1 MKLSD
6 YSLSV
11 LRNFSTINSGM
22 VIKSG
27 NVQKTISDDG
37 SIFVQAELEETFPQV
52 FGIYDLHQ
60 FLGNISA
67 LGHPE
72 MKFEDKLLTLDADG
86 FTTGYYGCD
95 PTIPKSPPEGKIELK
110 NPNVSFDLSNSTLT
124 KLLKIAATNVLPNL
138 SIIGRDG
145 EIRIKVHQK
154 GNVTSHYSSFKV
166 GTYEGEPFNATIKVA
181 NLRMLP
187 DDYHVAVKAGAFAK
201 FTSKTHNLFY
211 FVALETK

>member
-11 LRNFSTINSGM
+11 LRNFATINSGM
-22 VIKSG
+22 VIKTGS
-27 NVQKTISDDG
+27 VQKTISDDG
-37 SIFVQAELEETFPQV
+37 AIFAQAELEETFPQV

-72 MKFEDKLLTLDADG
+72 LSFEDKLLTLDGEG
-86 FTTGYYGCD
+86 FSTGYYGCD
-95 PTIPKSPPEGKIELK
+95 PSIPKTPPDGKLEME
-110 NPNVSFDLSNSTLT
+110 NPTVTFDLSESTLT

-138 SIIGRDG
+138 SVIGKDG

-187 DDYHVAVKAGAFAK
+187 GDYHVEVKAGSFAK